1 LLVFTSIVF
10 SLRVA
15 IWAKQPQVTNAVVII
30 NTVEMMKLWW
40 DGLAAPFYQAAML
53 TLVLLPTL
61 LEQSDPQSMREC
73 IN

>member
-1 LLVFTSIVF
+1 
-10 SLRVA
+10 
-15 IWAKQPQVTNAVVII
+15 VVIS

-40 DGLAAPFYQAAML
+40 DGLAASFYQAAML